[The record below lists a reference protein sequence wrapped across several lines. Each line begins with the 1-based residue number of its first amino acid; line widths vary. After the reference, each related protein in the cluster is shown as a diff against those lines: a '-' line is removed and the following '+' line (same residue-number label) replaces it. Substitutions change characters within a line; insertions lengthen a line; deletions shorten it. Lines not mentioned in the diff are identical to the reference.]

1 MNQVYVV
8 WWTDLSGLAYIDFYT
23 KEEDAYTAIK
33 TIQDNEEYLKIG
45 IECKSI
51 PKE

>member
-1 MNQVYVV
+1 MIQVYVV
-8 WWTDLSGLAYIDFYT
+8 WWTDLSGFAYIDFYNN
-23 KEEDAYTAIK
+23 ENDAYSAVS